1 MLSINNFVFR
11 IYENV
16 NIVDDDFE
24 KDRSVEL
31 LKCFLK
37 DVIKECFFFLLFIF
51 YCLDIDL
58 IV

>member
-1 MLSINNFVFR
+1 MLNINSFVFR

-51 YCLDIDL
+51 Y
-58 IV
+58 